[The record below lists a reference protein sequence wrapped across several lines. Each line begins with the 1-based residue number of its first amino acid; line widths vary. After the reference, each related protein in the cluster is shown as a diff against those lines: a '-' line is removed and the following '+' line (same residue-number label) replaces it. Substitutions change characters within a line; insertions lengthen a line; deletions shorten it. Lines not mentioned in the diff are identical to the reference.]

1 MKKTLHFIFW
11 LIALFLIIILIRTLS
26 LRSLQVRTEPAA
38 IPLFGEKCVEHLS
51 MAVKIPTIS
60 YSAGSPVDSVAFREY
75 HTFLNESYPLV
86 NSMLIK
92 KTFNNYS
99 LLYTWKGRTNSL
111 KPVIL
116 IAHFDVVP
124 QGESTSWTKPPF
136 SGENDGTFIWGRG
149 TLDDKSEMISIL
161 ESAEKLLSEG
171 YRPERTIYLV
181 FGHDEEIRGKAGAKT
196 IADSLKQ
203 LGVQA
208 EFILDEGMAITN
220 GVVPIIKHDVALIG
234 IAEKGYMSV
243 KLAVE
248 MPGGHSSMPEMESA
262 IIVLNR
268 AVFNL
273 VNKQMK
279 AKISGPVNDF
289 IRYIGPEM
297 PFYARVI
304 FANSWIF
311 KGLLLDIYEG
321 TSSGNALVRTTMAP
335 TIINAGIRDNIIP
348 EKAEAV
354 INFRI
359 LPGENSKSVLDHIRK
374 VVSDE
379 RIIISPM
386 VEEISEPSP
395 VSSSNAA
402 GFDHI
407 STAIRQVFPG
417 TVVAPTMVMSSSD
430 SRHFLPLSKNVYRF
444 APITVNNE
452 DMSRLHGSNERIPIA
467 DFKKSIGFY
476 YRLIQL
482 STK

>member
-1 MKKTLHFIFW
+1 
-11 LIALFLIIILIRTLS
+11 
-26 LRSLQVRTEPAA
+26 
-38 IPLFGEKCVEHLS
+38 
-51 MAVKIPTIS
+51 
-60 YSAGSPVDSVAFREY
+60 
-75 HTFLNESYPLV
+75 
-86 NSMLIK
+86 
-92 KTFNNYS
+92 
-99 LLYTWKGRTNSL
+99 
-111 KPVIL
+111 
-116 IAHFDVVP
+116 
-124 QGESTSWTKPPF
+124 
-136 SGENDGTFIWGRG
+136 
-149 TLDDKSEMISIL
+149 
-161 ESAEKLLSEG
+161 
-171 YRPERTIYLV
+171 
-181 FGHDEEIRGKAGAKT
+181 
-196 IADSLKQ
+196 
-203 LGVQA
+203 
-208 EFILDEGMAITN
+208 MAITN